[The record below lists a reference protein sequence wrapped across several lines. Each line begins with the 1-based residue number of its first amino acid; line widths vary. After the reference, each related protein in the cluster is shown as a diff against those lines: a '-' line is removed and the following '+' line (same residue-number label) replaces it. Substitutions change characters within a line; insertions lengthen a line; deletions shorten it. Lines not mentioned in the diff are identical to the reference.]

1 MKRLQDF
8 KFRLRPTK
16 EQERLLR
23 QFTGSCRF
31 VWNRALALQ
40 KERHERKEKRLGY
53 ADLCRLLTAWRHDEE
68 TAWLAEAPS
77 QAIQQSLKD
86 LERAYARFFSGLAEL
101 PKFKKKSRCRESFR
115 FPDPKQIVLDQANSR
130 IKLPKLGWIRYR
142 NSREVLGELRNVTV
156 GFSCGG
162 WFVSIQTEREAEP
175 AIPKGDAVGIDMG
188 VARFAT
194 LSDGTFLEPLS
205 SFKKHEKALRK
216 AQQSLSHKLEAAKE
230 AAGITKGQK
239 IPKGTKL
246 PVSNNRR
253 KSALHVAKIHE
264 RIANVRLDFLHKAS
278 TAIGKN
284 HAMVVVE
291 ALNIKGMSKS
301 ASGTLENPGRN
312 VLAKSGL
319 NRAIL
324 DQGWGEF
331 RRQLAYKLNWNGG
344 LLIAVPPANTSR
356 TCPECGHVS
365 KDNRP
370 TQARFS
376 CIACG
381 YAAHADLVG
390 AVNILRAG
398 HARIACGVNPER
410 GQQQE
415 PAGALA
421 CAAGIAVL

>member
-1 MKRLQDF
+1 MKRIQAF

-16 EQERLLR
+16 MQEDLMLR
-23 QFTGSCRF
+23 FAGSCRF
-31 VWNRALALQ
+31 VWNRALGWQ
-40 KERHERKEKRLGY
+40 NDTHKEGGRFIGY
-53 ADLCRLLTAWRHDEE
+53 NAMAGFLTKWRHDEE
-68 TAWLAEAPS
+68 TAWLSEAPVHPL
-77 QAIQQSLKD
+77 QQTLKN
-86 LERAYARFFSGLAEL
+86 LHRAWMDFFKGKGEK
-101 PKFKKKSRCRESFR
+101 PVFRKKGRCKESFR
-115 FPDPKQIVLDQANSR
+115 FPDPKQILLDQANSR

-142 NSREVLGELRNVTV
+142 SSREVLGELRNVTV
-156 GFSCGG
+156 SFSCGR
-162 WFVSIQTEREAEP
+162 WFIAIQTERDVEP
-175 AIPKGDAVGIDMG
+175 SIPMGDAVGIDMG

-205 SFKKHEKALRK
+205 SFKKHEKALKK
-216 AQQSLSHKLEAAKE
+216 AQQAVSRKLEAANE
-230 AAGITKGQK
+230 AVGIKKGEK

-246 PVSNNRR
+246 PMSHNRR
-253 KSALHVAKIHE
+253 KAALRVARIHE

-284 HAMVVVE
+284 HAVVVVE
-291 ALNIKGMSKS
+291 DLHIKGMSRS

-312 VLAKSGL
+312 VRAKSGL

-344 LLIAVPPANTSR
+344 LLITVPPANTSR
-356 TCPECGHVS
+356 TCPKCHHVS

-370 TQARFS
+370 SQARFS
-376 CIACG
+376 CVACG
-381 YAAHADLVG
+381 YEAHADLVG

-398 HARIACGVNPER
+398 HARIACEVNPIR

-415 PAGALA
+415 PAGAHT